1 MYILVLQKFLTMHVF
16 STVVLVLTGNPG
28 VGKHT
33 VSKKLAEILDYE
45 IVDVNKEAVKVGMQK
60 QSDSI
65 DVDVEKTQK
74 MLKDKI
80 SDKSL
85 IVGHLAPFVVSKE
98 LVSKVIVLRK
108 NPYDLIQIYDKRN
121 YSDAKKMIILEV
133 RF

>member
-1 MYILVLQKFLTMHVF
+1 M
-16 STVVLVLTGNPG
+16 LVLTGNPG

-33 VSKKLAEILDYE
+33 VAEELAKTLDYE

-85 IVGHLAPFVVSKE
+85 IVGHLAPFVV
-98 LVSKVIVLRK
+98 
-108 NPYDLIQIYDKRN
+108 
-121 YSDAKKMIILEV
+121 
-133 RF
+133 

>member
-1 MYILVLQKFLTMHVF
+1 MHVF

-33 VSKKLAEILDYE
+33 ISKKLAEILDYE
-45 IVDVNKEAVKVGMQK
+45 IIDVNKEAVKVGMQK

-108 NPYDLIQIYDKRN
+108 NPYDLIQIYD
-121 YSDAKKMIILEV
+121 
-133 RF
+133 

>member
-1 MYILVLQKFLTMHVF
+1 
-16 STVVLVLTGNPG
+16 
-28 VGKHT
+28 
-33 VSKKLAEILDYE
+33 
-45 IVDVNKEAVKVGMQK
+45 MQK

-108 NPYDLIQIYDKRN
+108 NPYDLIQIYD
-121 YSDAKKMIILEV
+121 
-133 RF
+133 